1 MKKIFVIL
9 LLSLSFISCSK
20 DIENT
25 DSSATLF
32 GVVSDLKTGDPISL
46 VQIELCEGLAWDC
59 LGDRVGVAFTGTD
72 GFFQI
77 NGIDPDE
84 YYFVIFRHSDY
95 TVKGQGVNFKP
106 GKKTELNMTMSK

>member
-32 GVVSDLKTGDPISL
+32 GVVSDLKTGEPLSSAS
-46 VQIELCEGLAWDC
+46 IELCKGLAWDS
-59 LGDRVGVAFTGTD
+59 LGERVGATFTGTD

-84 YYFVIFRHSDY
+84 SYFVIFRHSDY
-95 TVKGQGVNFKP
+95 TAKGQRVNFKP